1 MQVLPSLNENFDP
14 NLYQISSKKN
24 GYCLDNF
31 QGLSPSYKKNNIK
44 KRNSPTFLTEQHYDF
59 NNIKSSFPTLEIMET
74 NYSNYNNPVYSLG
87 DKKEFSFNEYNK
99 TPHGLQRYHSS
110 PYLHILNLS
119 NILNDLDSNNNNNAN
134 ETVQANT
141 NYQNERINNN
151 NIPKIINSD
160 LVKSDLLP
168 KQTINQYNNFN
179 YNNDIFQNNNNNN
192 SNNYI
197 DNNIFQNNNSNNYI
211 NNNYK
216 VLNNPINNLPTS
228 LVSLLTLNNINSNFE
243 DEPGSNFKLSEF
255 ILLKEIGKGAEGT
268 IYEVKWK
275 KNNKKYA
282 LKKCELIYDEE
293 AKKKKQEINVIK
305 EFVNNTGCN
314 GVIKI
319 YGYLCTSNIYGT
331 HYFYELMEIAEKNW
345 EHEILRRQKIKLFY
359 HEYELMNMFS
369 HLIKTFS
376 ALQNINFTH
385 RDINP
390 QNIMIVN
397 GKLKI
402 CDFGNSKVLKS
413 NGVIIQKIRGT
424 EIFMSPIL
432 FKGYHGGM
440 QTIKHNTFKSDVFSL
455 GMCFFLAASLN
466 YDALN
471 VIREIYNMNIVK
483 KILNKYLGKR
493 YSFNLIE
500 LLATM
505 LQVDEKKRPDF
516 NELEL
521 LLP

>member
-1 MQVLPSLNENFDP
+1 MINSFSMQVLPSLNENFDP
-14 NLYQISSKKN
+14 NIYQISSKKN

-197 DNNIFQNNNSNNYI
+197 NNNIFQNNNNSNNYI
-211 NNNYK
+211 
-216 VLNNPINNLPTS
+216 
-228 LVSLLTLNNINSNFE
+228 
-243 DEPGSNFKLSEF
+243 D
-255 ILLKEIGKGAEGT
+255 
-268 IYEVKWK
+268 
-275 KNNKKYA
+275 
-282 LKKCELIYDEE
+282 
-293 AKKKKQEINVIK
+293 
-305 EFVNNTGCN
+305 
-314 GVIKI
+314 KI
-319 YGYLCTSNIYGT
+319 I
-331 HYFYELMEIAEKNW
+331 
-345 EHEILRRQKIKLFY
+345 
-359 HEYELMNMFS
+359 
-369 HLIKTFS
+369 
-376 ALQNINFTH
+376 
-385 RDINP
+385 
-390 QNIMIVN
+390 
-397 GKLKI
+397 
-402 CDFGNSKVLKS
+402 
-413 NGVIIQKIRGT
+413 
-424 EIFMSPIL
+424 
-432 FKGYHGGM
+432 
-440 QTIKHNTFKSDVFSL
+440 
-455 GMCFFLAASLN
+455 
-466 YDALN
+466 
-471 VIREIYNMNIVK
+471 
-483 KILNKYLGKR
+483 
-493 YSFNLIE
+493 
-500 LLATM
+500 
-505 LQVDEKKRPDF
+505 
-516 NELEL
+516 
-521 LLP
+521 